1 MVAQNA
7 RKALEDENKLL
18 EELEQKAAGN
28 ARWVAYFSGWRKNNA
43 DLISKAADSDF
54 DREVND
60 EIKRLQKMRDSLSGD
75 SSAGAK
81 FYTDALDDDIQGT
94 RALL

>member
-28 ARWVAYFSGWRKNNA
+28 ARWVAYFSGWRKNNT
-43 DLISKAADSDF
+43 DLISKAAD
-54 DREVND
+54 R
-60 EIKRLQKMRDSLSGD
+60 ILIGK
-75 SSAGAK
+75 
-81 FYTDALDDDIQGT
+81 
-94 RALL
+94 